1 MIVPYQ
7 FQQEV
12 LNKSRDKREFAW
24 FLETGTGKTVISL
37 ENMRYL
43 WQEKK
48 IKAVIIS
55 APKTVLKSVWI
66 KELDNYP
73 EINYRVFSWIGEL
86 SQSDRNLLSQI
97 LRVNDSPFAQLW
109 IFLINTEAFSH
120 KRVLPLVNAVLRKW
134 YTLWIMDQS
143 TMIKSPN
150 ALRTK
155 NVLSLSH
162 LAEYKR
168 ILSGFPVLKSP
179 EDLYTQIQFLGPQL
193 IPQKS
198 FYGFR
203 GEFCILRQLDNRVS
217 IAVGIQ
223 NIPQLQKLIE
233 PFSIRMLKKD
243 CLDLP
248 EKVRMLRMV
257 EMTKEQKKHYNEI
270 KEQGFTTL
278 QNTEQKVFT
287 TTLLA
292 QLVKLHQIANGIIG
306 PGIAIDNPKGNII
319 VDLLLEELADE
330 QVIIWSCY
338 VDSIVQLVLLLHE
351 KGITA
356 RTLYGETST
365 NDRATYVDGFN
376 NREFQVLIANPA
388 VAKFGLNLTVSSY
401 AIYSNNSLK
410 LEDRLESEDRI
421 HRLGQTRHATYI
433 DLIAEDT
440 LEHKLLDMLDKK
452 QIVGSTV
459 LGDEW
464 KSWFK

>member
-1 MIVPYQ
+1 MKVPYQ

-86 SQSDRNLLSQI
+86 SQSDRILLSQI
-97 LRVNDSPFAQLW
+97 LRVNDNPFSTLW

-120 KRVLPLVNAVLRKW
+120 KRVLPLVNAILRKW

-143 TMIKSPN
+143 TMIKSHN

-248 EKVRMLRMV
+248 EKVRMVRYV
-257 EMTKEQKKHYNEI
+257 EMSKEQKKHYQEI

-292 QLVKLHQIANGIIG
+292 QLVKLHQIANGILAS
-306 PGIAIDNPKGNII
+306 GIAIDNPKMAII
-319 VDLLLEELADE
+319 VDLLKEELADE

-338 VDSIVQLVLLLHE
+338 VESIHQIFVHLVSNE
-351 KGITA
+351 ITA

-365 NDRATYVDGFN
+365 NDRAAYVDGFN